1 MKARNVYS
9 NQTDEKATIKIGVD
23 IGGTAIKLGLVNA
36 QNEIICKESTP
47 TEAALGVERVIDN
60 LLSATQRM
68 LEKCDIT
75 YTDCIGMGIGC
86 PGTIDPEKGI
96 VEYSNNI
103 DWENVEL
110 VKEIEKRISIPVR
123 IENDANCAVLG
134 EMVAGKA
141 KGYDDVVLITI
152 GTGIGSGIICDGKIF
167 HGGANGGGE
176 AGHTVICVGG
186 EQCTCGRKGCL
197 EAYVS
202 ATALIRDA
210 VRAAE
215 RHPDSLLNTL
225 CENKLANMNAE
236 IPFTACKN
244 GDAVAKELIEHYF
257 TYFGEFLTDIVNIF
271 RPDVV
276 LIGGGVSEQG
286 DYLIAPLQEYVEK
299 YAFGGRHIFI
309 PKILKAELGNQA
321 GLIGAANLF

>member
-1 MKARNVYS
+1 MEKAIIGS
-9 NQTDEKATIKIGVD
+9 NQSGENAIIKIGVD
-23 IGGTAIKLGLVNA
+23 IGGTAIKLGLVNS

-47 TEAALGVERVIDN
+47 TEAALGVEHVIDN
-60 LLSATQRM
+60 LLAATERM
-68 LEKCDIT
+68 LEKCQIT
-75 YTDCIGMGIGC
+75 YEDCIGMGIGC
-86 PGTIDPEKGI
+86 PGTIDHEKGI

-110 VKEIEKRISIPVR
+110 VREIEKRISIPVR

-141 KGYDDVVLITI
+141 KGNENVVLITI

-176 AGHTVICVGG
+176 AGHTVVCVGG

-210 VRAAE
+210 VRAAKK
-215 RHPDSLLNTL
+215 HPESFLNAL
-225 CENKLANMNAE
+225 CKNVLSDMNAE
-236 IPFTACKN
+236 IPFTACKK
-244 GDAVAKELIEHYF
+244 GDAVAKELIDNYF
-257 TYFGEFLTDIVNIF
+257 IYLGEFLTNIVNIF
-271 RPDVV
+271 RPDVI

-286 DYLIAPLQEYVEK
+286 DYLISPLQEYVEK
-299 YAFGGRHIFI
+299 YAFGGKHIFI
-309 PKILKAELGNQA
+309 PEIKKAALGNKA
-321 GLIGAANLF
+321 GLIGAANLL